1 MIYSIASFCPPSM
14 KAIFIVF
21 FASLLLGCGAES
33 VGTAATV
40 AKLQADQAEKAKQTM
55 DQFKVQLDNATKAAE
70 RNVRQT
76 EEAAKN

>member
-1 MIYSIASFCPPSM
+1 M

-70 RNVRQT
+70 QNARRA
-76 EEAAKN
+76 EAAAKN